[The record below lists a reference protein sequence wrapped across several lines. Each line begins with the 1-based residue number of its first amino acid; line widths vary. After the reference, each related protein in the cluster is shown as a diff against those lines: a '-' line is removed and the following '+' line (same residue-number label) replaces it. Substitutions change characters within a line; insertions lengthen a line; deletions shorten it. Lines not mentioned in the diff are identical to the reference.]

1 MKIDD
6 MRKDRTVTIEEILPG
21 CVFAWE
27 DVLYIATDATFD
39 DDRMR
44 WCVCIEDGRLSKF
57 VANTSVLL
65 VDAKAVVR

>member
-6 MRKDRTVTIEEILPG
+6 MKKDRTVTIGEILPG

-27 DVLYIATDATFD
+27 GALYLVTDTTYDNNA
-39 DDRMR
+39 MR
-44 WCVCIEDGRLSKF
+44 LCVDIEDGRATKF
-57 VANTSVLL
+57 VATTSVLL